1 MRYIKVIDLEDMI
14 VSAIKDAEVFT
25 HTDSDFTAGYID
37 GLDKAHD
44 LLLELHDNNYIEIT
58 EVNKKGN

>member
-37 GLDKAHD
+37 GLDKAHY
-44 LLLELHDNNYIEIT
+44 LLLELYDNNYIEIT
-58 EVNKKGN
+58 EVKSR

>member
-1 MRYIKVIDLEDMI
+1 MSYVKVIDLEDMI
-14 VSAIKDAEVFT
+14 VSAIKDANVFP

-44 LLLELHDNNYIEIT
+44 LLLELHDENYIEIP